1 MPRSTEKRSTQ
12 QRPDVSTDQRERG
25 YFAQIPL
32 SLLNDTRPEV
42 TAYVR
47 LVYAAIHS
55 YCTFGTT
62 TGAHPKTAQ
71 LAKRMGCSERQVNY
85 AREALRAL
93 GYVSWK
99 TGSKRHSQ
107 GNLYTLY
114 PAGDGPGVARES
126 APPAPNQETA
136 AGVKSAPLALR
147 RVHHLHSDECT
158 TCTPQRPSNRE
169 PVTEKFRGKCSH
181 PDTACCPRCLTA
193 IVVSRPVSSPLP
205 TSEEPSSD
213 LIADEF

>member
-1 MPRSTEKRSTQ
+1 MPLSTIEKRSTELQ
-12 QRPDVSTDQRERG
+12 

-62 TGAHPKTAQ
+62 TGADPKTEQ
-71 LAKRMGCSERQVNY
+71 LAKRMGCSPRQVRY
-85 AREALRAL
+85 ARERLRAL

-114 PAGDGPGVARES
+114 PAGDGPGEASKR
-126 APPAPNQETA
+126 APPASNREA
-136 AGVKSAPLALR
+136 EDEVKRAPPASKQG
-147 RVHHLHSDECT
+147 HHLPSDQGT
-158 TCTPQRPSNRE
+158 TCPPQRASNRE
-169 PVTEKFRGKCSH
+169 PITEKYRGKCSH
-181 PDTACCPRCLTA
+181 PDTACCPRCLTTT
-193 IVVSRPVSSPLP
+193 VVSRPASPASP
-205 TSEEPSSD
+205 TSESQDAED
-213 LIADEF
+213 F